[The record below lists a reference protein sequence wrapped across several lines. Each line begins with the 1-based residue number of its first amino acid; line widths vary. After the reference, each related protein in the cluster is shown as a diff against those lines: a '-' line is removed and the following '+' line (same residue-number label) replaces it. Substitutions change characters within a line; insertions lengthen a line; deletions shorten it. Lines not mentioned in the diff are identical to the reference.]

1 MAGLADKKC
10 VPCEDDGFPA
20 LTPAQAKDFHEHT
33 PLWTLNEDAT
43 IIHRVFRF
51 PDFKTALA
59 FVNEVGKLAEEEWHH
74 PDIKLGWGKVEVKL
88 TTHSVKGLSENDFI
102 VAAKIDLL
110 EKDHTPVV

>member
-1 MAGLADKKC
+1 MTDLAQKKC

-20 LTPAQAKDFHEHT
+20 LTPAQAKDMLEHT
-33 PLWTLNEDAT
+33 PLWSLNDT
-43 IIHRVFRF
+43 STSIHRVFRF

-59 FVNEVGKLAEEEWHH
+59 FVDAIGAIAEEEWHH

-110 EKDHTPVV
+110 PN